1 MDTTSPFFKEQINI
15 VTKWYKQIGFQEKKI
30 SIHNLQTDTLPSFE
44 DLDVLHMYG
53 GNTYH
58 YLRRTKEP
66 ELKEKINGFIER
78 DGVYVGSSAGSNI
91 MCPDVDPMLTGDVN
105 FSK

>member
-30 SIHNLQTDTLPSFE
+30 NIHNLQTDTLPSFE

-66 ELKEKINGFIER
+66 ELKARARKHSIWSNNSNARPRNKG
-78 DGVYVGSSAGSNI
+78 GSSVFCRHKDSRQ
-91 MCPDVDPMLTGDVN
+91 C
-105 FSK
+105 